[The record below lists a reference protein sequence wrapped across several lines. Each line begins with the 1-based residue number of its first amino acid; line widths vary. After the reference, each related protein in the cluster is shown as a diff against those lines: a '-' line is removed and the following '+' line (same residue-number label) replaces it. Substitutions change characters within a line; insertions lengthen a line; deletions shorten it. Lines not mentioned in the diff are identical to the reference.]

1 MRGRS
6 VNFTVVWM
14 QGAQQ
19 DLASIWMAAIDRNAV
34 TRASHQID
42 LALAVSPNT
51 VGVPVFAT
59 VREYLCAPLGV
70 EFEVI
75 DADMRVFVLS
85 VWDINVGRPSVT
97 GN

>member
-1 MRGRS
+1 M
-6 VNFTVVWM
+6 NFMVVWM

-19 DLASIWMAAIDRNAV
+19 DLAAIWMAATDRNAV

-42 LALAVSPNT
+42 LGLATSPNA
-51 VGVPVFAT
+51 VGVPVFDT
-59 VREYLCAPLGV
+59 VREYTCLPLGI

-75 DADMRVFVLS
+75 DADMRVFVLT
-85 VWDINVGRPSVT
+85 VWDTSIGRPGST

>member
-1 MRGRS
+1 M
-6 VNFTVVWM
+6 NFSVVWM

-19 DLASIWMAAIDRNAV
+19 DLAAIWMAATDRNAV

-42 LALAVSPNT
+42 LSLAISPNT
-51 VGVPVFAT
+51 VGVTVFDN
-59 VREYLCAPLGV
+59 VREYTHPPLGV

-75 DADMRVFVLS
+75 DADMRVFVLT
-85 VWDINVGRPSVT
+85 VWDTNRGRPTLT